1 MKNAV
6 AHRPTVDAGGVR
18 RQDGPVTTIPL
29 IDLDRWFDAS
39 PEQRAALAEE
49 VDHHLTRLGFLVVV
63 NHRVPQ
69 TVIDACRKE
78 TRAFFHL
85 PQEVKAQVA
94 IDSDAYR
101 GWVGPGLES
110 NAATYGVDT
119 PPDLKETF
127 AYGAVD
133 VPDED
138 LRIRAPIHYAGNV
151 WPADLADFQAAAE
164 AWWRAAR
171 ELTDE
176 LLELCAMALGL
187 PPHHLRQQ
195 CTATTAQV
203 SLNWYWPRVRTEPED
218 GQFRIGP
225 HTDFGT
231 LTVLH
236 REPGAGGLQVLDEDG
251 EWIDAPYVPGALI
264 INTGDL
270 IRRWTNDR
278 WCSNQ
283 HRVLPPPASN
293 PDEELISLVFF
304 HEPDRDARI
313 EALPTCVSDTNPARH
328 APVIAHEYLDAKM
341 QALAIG

>member
-1 MKNAV
+1 MKNV
-6 AHRPTVDAGGVR
+6 GPRVREVDSRRGP
-18 RQDGPVTTIPL
+18 RQDGLVTTIPL

-39 PEQRAALAEE
+39 PEQRSALAEE
-49 VDHHLTRLGFLVVV
+49 VDHHLKRLGFLVVV

-69 TVIDACRKE
+69 TVIDACRE
-78 TRAFFHL
+78 QCRAFFHL
-85 PQEVKAQVA
+85 APEFKANVA
-94 IDSDAYR
+94 LRSEAYR

-127 AYGAVD
+127 AYGPVD
-133 VPDED
+133 VPDEE
-138 LRIRAPIHYAGNV
+138 LRIRAPVHYAANI
-151 WPADLADFQAAAE
+151 WPIDLPEFQIAAE
-164 AWWRAAR
+164 AWWRAGR
-171 ELTDE
+171 TLTDE
-176 LLELCAMALGL
+176 LLELCALALGL
-187 PPHHLRQQ
+187 PQHHLREQ

-203 SLNWYWPRVRTEPED
+203 SLHWYPPRGSTVPED

-231 LTVLH
+231 LTVLD

-251 EWIDAPYVPGALI
+251 AWIDLPYVPRGLV

-293 PDEELISLVFF
+293 PAEELISLVFF
-304 HEPDRDARI
+304 HEPDRDALI
-313 EALPTCVSDTNPARH
+313 EVLPTCVAEDNPGRH
-328 APVIAHEYLDAKM
+328 APVVAHVYLDAKM
-341 QALAIG
+341 DALAVG